1 MIWYFIK
8 MNLKNWFSSR
18 FWSLKLKKLS
28 LDEKSHSRS
37 RRLWWE
43 ELVRMVMMI
52 VMMVRRISIFQL
64 IMLITFYQAGG
75 SCQRMT
81 AWTWRW
87 TRTSST
93 KFLSASSETIF
104 VILIIAFSYFFMFF
118 QAPLCVFMILW
129 IYATL
134 RDMQYCGQ
142 TVPDKITVKLQ

>member
-93 KFLSASSETIF
+93 KFLSASSETPKFPVF
-104 VILIIAFSYFFMFF
+104 VKLIIAFSYFSMFF
-118 QAPLCVFMILW
+118 KLLYVFSWFYGSMPHSG
-129 IYATL
+129 T
-134 RDMQYCGQ
+134 CN
-142 TVPDKITVKLQ
+142 TVDRLFRTRSL